1 MRRRP
6 YQVNDYI
13 LDFLVA
19 QGIKQV
25 FVVTGGAIAFIM
37 DAFHGRRDI
46 KYIPVNHEQGAAM
59 MGEAYSRLG
68 PGLSACM
75 VTSGPGA
82 TNLITGMGCAWFDSI
97 PALYISGQV
106 NTYEQAGYDP
116 GTIDVRQVG
125 FQETPIVEMVKP
137 MTKYAAMLKK
147 AEDIR
152 YELEKATYL
161 AKSGRPGP
169 VLLDIP
175 MDLQRAPVVKSR
187 LRRFVPPPTLPYR
200 DTDKLLSTKVRQ
212 VWELLLT
219 AERPVLVSGGG
230 IRLAKAV
237 KEIHELARI
246 ICAPVVTSW
255 SGFDSF
261 PWDHPQL
268 VGCHGVYGSRAA
280 NFTVQNSDLLL
291 TVGSRLDTRQTG
303 GRPSMYARGAKL
315 IMVDIDQAELAKRR
329 GLTPKIAIQCDA
341 REFLQEMIKQAPGYR
356 KQLPNI
362 QTWIKRAQ
370 EWKRRYPTVLPEYYR
385 ARGYVDPYV
394 FGEVLSEE
402 LSKTAVIVPD
412 EGGNLVWI
420 MQSFKLKAGQ
430 RLFSAFGNSP
440 MGYAFP
446 AAMGASIALGKRDVI
461 CVDGDGG
468 IQMNIQ
474 EMQTMVAQKIPVKT
488 FILNN
493 DGYGIIR
500 QFQSAYLDGH
510 HVATTVKTGVTNPD
524 FVRLAKS
531 YGVPAWHINNHQELR
546 RKIRQALRVK
556 GPVLVEVR
564 MKASQEIIPKLVF
577 GKPLEDQWPLLPRKE
592 LEEQM
597 AVPLVEA
604 DQSLTEAN

>member
-1 MRRRP
+1 MKKRP

-13 LDFLVA
+13 LDFLIE

-25 FVVTGGAIAFIM
+25 FVVTGGAIAFVM

-46 KYIPVNHEQGAAM
+46 EYVAVTHEQGGAM
-59 MGEAYSRLG
+59 MGEAYSRVG
-68 PGLSACM
+68 PGFSACM
-75 VTSGPGA
+75 ATSGPGA

-97 PALYISGQV
+97 PTLYITGQV
-106 NTYEQAGYDP
+106 NTYEQSGYDP
-116 GTIDVRQVG
+116 GTKDVRQVG
-125 FQETPIVEMVKP
+125 FQETQVVEIVKP
-137 MTKYAAMLKK
+137 ITKYSVMLKK

-161 AKSGRPGP
+161 AKTGRPGP

-175 MDLQRAPVVKSR
+175 MDLQRAPVIKSK
-187 LRRFVPPPTLPYR
+187 LRGFVPPPTLPYR
-200 DTDKLLSTKVRQ
+200 DTGNKLESKVEAAWKLL
-212 VWELLLT
+212 LA

-230 IRLAKAV
+230 VRLAGAV
-237 KEIHELARI
+237 KEIHQLAKLLK
-246 ICAPVVTSW
+246 CPVITSW

-268 VGCHGVYGSRAA
+268 IGCHGVYGSRAA
-280 NFTVQNSDLLL
+280 NFTVQNSDFLL

-303 GRPSMYARGAKL
+303 GRPSMYARGAK
-315 IMVDIDQAELAKRR
+315 IVMVDIDRAELSKRR
-329 GLTPKIAIQCDA
+329 GLTPKITIECDA
-341 REFLQEMIKQAPGYR
+341 KEFLLEMIKQAPKYQKR
-356 KQLPNI
+356 LPN
-362 QTWIKRAQ
+362 TFEWTKRAQ
-370 EWKRRYPTVLPEYYR
+370 GWKKKYPTVLPEYYK
-385 ARGYVDPYV
+385 AKDYVDPYV
-394 FGEVLSEE
+394 FGEILSEE
-402 LSKTAVIVPD
+402 LPKSAVIVPD
-412 EGGNLVWI
+412 EGGNLTWI

-446 AAMGASIALGKRDVI
+446 AAMGASVALGKKDVI

-500 QFQSAYLDGH
+500 QFQSAYLDSRL
-510 HVATTVKTGVTNPD
+510 VATTTKTGVTNPD
-524 FVRLAKS
+524 FVKLAKT
-531 YGVPAWHINNHQELR
+531 YGVPAWRINNHQELR
-546 RKIRQALRVK
+546 RKIRQALRTK
-556 GPVLVEVR
+556 GPVVVEVM
-564 MKASQEIIPKLVF
+564 MKMSQEIMPKLVF
-577 GKPLEDQWPLLPRKE
+577 GKPLEDQWPNLPAKE
-592 LEEQM
+592 LAENM
-597 AVPLVEA
+597 LISSVEA